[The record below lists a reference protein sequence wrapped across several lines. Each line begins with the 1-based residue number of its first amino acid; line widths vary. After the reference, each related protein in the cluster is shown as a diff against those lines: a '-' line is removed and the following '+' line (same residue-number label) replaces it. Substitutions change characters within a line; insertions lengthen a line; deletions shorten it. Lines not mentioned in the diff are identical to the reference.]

1 MIALPN
7 VKEETVI
14 EPLVKEL
21 IQVTV
26 ETEGGLGYVHR
37 KTFQFSAGET
47 QVRLSPLPT
56 GVRKIRVRADIESSQ
71 TLVELLLTLDAINNL
86 EYQGP
91 VGLTLPYLPY
101 SRQDRACAPGEAF
114 ALSVLVNCL
123 VPYLGADD
131 TITTWDVHSSVA
143 RTLFDSKF
151 QGVFYNVSAASL
163 LQNFELEKDVVFNP
177 STIVIAPDKGAVDR
191 ATEVQNVLGLERT
204 VYATKVRN
212 PDDGQILRTEVPED
226 VNYRGKN
233 LLIVD
238 DICDGGRTFIELA
251 KVLREYEPSR
261 IDLYVTHGIFS
272 KGFKVF
278 EGFIDNIYVANL
290 LMELIEHRDG
300 RKSFPS
306 GSDLCENVGCYREFP
321 SNVTYL
327 RNI

>member
-1 MIALPN
+1 MIPLQN

-14 EPLVKEL
+14 EPLVKEP

-26 ETEGGLGYVHR
+26 ETEGGLGHVQK

-47 QVRLSPLPT
+47 QVRLSPLHT
-56 GVRKIRVRADIESSQ
+56 GVRKIRVSADIKSSR

-91 VGLTLPYLPY
+91 VELTLPYLPY

-123 VPYLGADD
+123 VPYLGFDD
-131 TITTWDVHSSVA
+131 TITTWDVHSNVA
-143 RTLFDSKF
+143 QTLFDSEFEGEF
-151 QGVFYNVSAASL
+151 QNVTAASL

-177 STIVIAPDKGAVDR
+177 STIVIAPDKGAVER
-191 ATEVQNVLGLERT
+191 ASEVQESLGLSET

-212 PDDGQILRTEVPED
+212 PDNGQILRTEVPED
-226 VNYRGKN
+226 ANYRGKN

-251 KVLREYEPSR
+251 KVLRDYEPSR

-272 KGFKVF
+272 KGFEVF
-278 EGFIDNIYVANL
+278 DGLIDHFYVANML
-290 LMELIEHRDG
+290 PNRD
-300 RKSFPS
+300 F
-306 GSDLCENVGCYREFP
+306 YRELP
-321 SNVTYL
+321 ANLTCL
-327 RNI
+327 RVN